1 MIETHWY
8 LLTVLLLAL
17 IASAWATLNDPSA
30 HTAKERFQCMTSTT
44 VNCIISSI
52 AYWILVFILSLVIA
66 AGIWLFL
73 LLLVWVPS
81 DFFQNYFGSD
91 IFSNALQ
98 NIKPAIYKS
107 SASPGMTHIPL
118 MDYISLI
125 AAYLLGPLLGIWSI
139 LKQSH
144 VAPTDSSPQ
153 PQG

>member
-1 MIETHWY
+1 MFETHWY
-8 LLTVLLLAL
+8 LLTILILAL
-17 IASAWATLNDPSA
+17 IASTWATFNDPSIQ
-30 HTAKERFQCMTSTT
+30 TAKERFHAMTGTT
-44 VNCIISSI
+44 INCIISTI

-125 AAYLLGPLLGIWSI
+125 AAYLLAPLLGIWSI
-139 LKQSH
+139 LKQAH
-144 VAPTDSSPQ
+144 VAAADNAPQ
-153 PQG
+153 PQN